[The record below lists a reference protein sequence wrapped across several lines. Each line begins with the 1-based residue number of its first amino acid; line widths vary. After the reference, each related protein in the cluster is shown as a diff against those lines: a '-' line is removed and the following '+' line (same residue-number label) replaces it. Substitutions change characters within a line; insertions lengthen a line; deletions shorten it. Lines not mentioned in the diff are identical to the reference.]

1 MNKSEIYANRS
12 IGVLGYDGDKRS
24 QRDTEM
30 QSTYGQCRSSKEGF
44 NPDSGAG
51 VTEIP
56 AEYALGFEAR
66 SQADQQMLKMYNPCN
81 SSKEGFNGYAQIG
94 DNPFNPSVANA
105 KQVSV
110 SSIGRR

>member
-24 QRDTEM
+24 QRDMEM
-30 QSTYGQCRSSKEGF
+30 QSVYGPCKSSKEGF
-44 NPDSGAG
+44 NTDSAAG

-56 AEYALGFEAR
+56 AEYAFGFEAR

-81 SSKEGFNGYAQIG
+81 SKEGFNGYAQIS

-105 KQVSV
+105 RQIPVAN
-110 SSIGRR
+110 IGRQ